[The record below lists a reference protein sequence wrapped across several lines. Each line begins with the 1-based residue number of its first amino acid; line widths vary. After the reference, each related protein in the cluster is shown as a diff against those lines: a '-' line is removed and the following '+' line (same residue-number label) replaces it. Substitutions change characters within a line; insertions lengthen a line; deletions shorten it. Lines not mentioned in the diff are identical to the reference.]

1 MLLLIDDENQFII
14 SFFDYNARVG
24 YEEQT
29 DGTARNV
36 IKCKFYNAL
45 YASRGKNSFVEETAQ
60 VNYCNSTMKWRFIN
74 LSLKLKL
81 FRSFVYCRP
90 RLL

>member
-45 YASRGKNSFVEETAQ
+45 YGTRQ
-60 VNYCNSTMKWRFIN
+60 
-74 LSLKLKL
+74 
-81 FRSFVYCRP
+81 
-90 RLL
+90 